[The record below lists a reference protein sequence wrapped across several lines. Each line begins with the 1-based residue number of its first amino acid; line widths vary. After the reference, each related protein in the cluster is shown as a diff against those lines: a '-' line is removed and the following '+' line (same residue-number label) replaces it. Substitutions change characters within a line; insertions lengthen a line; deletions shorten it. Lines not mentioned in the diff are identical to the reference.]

1 MLRILSGYFSD
12 SYFCSSLDSL
22 KIQADEDGV
31 RTIAIV
37 YLICLFFFSPGNLRC
52 PECLEK
58 TLLPDEQFQF
68 FFCRRVLFYRSC
80 TLEHPMFFYAG
91 NCRRPSFLE
100 GSLRFAMVVSGNQP
114 VLQSTLSKKTIEI

>member
-68 FFCRRVLFYRSC
+68 FFVDEYSSTEVAHWSTRCFSMQAIV
-80 TLEHPMFFYAG
+80 
-91 NCRRPSFLE
+91 E
-100 GSLRFAMVVSGNQP
+100 GLAFWKEA
-114 VLQSTLSKKTIEI
+114 